1 MDSDQE
7 LVLEPATLPPADT
20 INSGDLSLATSLIRI
35 NSNGTDEK
43 KTETAANEISINA
56 ISAAEPTSLE
66 ASGPS
71 NIVDMDLEFAKEL
84 DRTMNG
90 RGEAQMIEV
99 KILIL

>member
-7 LVLEPATLPPADT
+7 LVLEPATLPPANT

-35 NSNGTDEK
+35 NSNETDEK
-43 KTETAANEISINA
+43 KNEISINA

>member
-7 LVLEPATLPPADT
+7 VVLEPATLPPADT

-43 KTETAANEISINA
+43 KTETAANEIS